1 VPRLVAFDLDGT
13 LVDSRQDLADSAN
26 QLVVERGG
34 APISLDA
41 VTAMVGEG
49 AALLVRRAL
58 TAAGLSAED
67 PGALRRFLEIY
78 DGRLLATTALYPGI
92 VDAVR
97 AARTGARVVV
107 LTNKPLHHSER
118 LLAGL
123 GVRDLFDDVVGGDN
137 PNGRKPAPQGL
148 MALMTAAGT
157 TGRDTLMVGDS
168 LVDLETARAAGARCC
183 LASFGFGYARISPS
197 SIGDDTW
204 VAASGTELAALLRQ
218 FVGTPGRAAPTP

>member
-1 VPRLVAFDLDGT
+1 MPRLVAFDLDGT

-34 APISLDA
+34 TPISLDA

-58 TAAGLSAED
+58 MAAGLRADD
-67 PGALRRFLEIY
+67 PGALPRFLDIY
-78 DGRLLATTALYPGI
+78 DGRLLETTTLYPGMI
-92 VDAVR
+92 DAVR
-97 AARTGARVVV
+97 TARAGARVVV

-123 GVRDLFDDVVGGDN
+123 GVRHLFDEVVGGDN
-137 PNGRKPAPQGL
+137 PHGRKPAPGAL
-148 MALMTAAGT
+148 LALMSTAGASGAE
-157 TGRDTLMVGDS
+157 TLMVGDS

-183 LASFGFGYARISPS
+183 LVTFGFGYARVPQGRLTGSE
-197 SIGDDTW
+197 T
-204 VAASGTELAALLRQ
+204 VAVSRAELEALLRE
-218 FVGTPGRAAPTP
+218 FAGG